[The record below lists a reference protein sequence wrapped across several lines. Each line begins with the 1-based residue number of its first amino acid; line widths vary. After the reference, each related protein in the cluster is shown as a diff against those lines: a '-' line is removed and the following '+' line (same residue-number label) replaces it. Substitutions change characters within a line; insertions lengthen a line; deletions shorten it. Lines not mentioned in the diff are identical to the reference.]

1 MLFWQVFNLVLFSFL
16 LVKSAEWVIVSLRR
30 ISKKSKVGV
39 FAVSAI
45 ILAVGTSLPELF
57 VGISSALNGTPNIS
71 LGVVLGSNIANI
83 ALITGLVAL
92 ILGKINVHGEYLKR
106 DVFIAFVCGLFPLA
120 LMADGILGRVD
131 GLILLFVYAA
141 YTASFFKDK
150 FAEISNENNRE
161 TFFYKFFR
169 EVNHINF
176 DITKEYGKLFF
187 SLAVML
193 LSSQVIIN
201 SSQNIAL
208 GVGVPL
214 FVIGLIVLAIGTS
227 LPELAFSLK
236 SIKGGEP
243 KIFFGNLLGST
254 IANSTLIV
262 GLTAVISPITI
273 SSFSDYRNAIIAF
286 VIVFITFWIFIRT
299 KHRLDRYEGLI
310 LVIIYL
316 IFTIIEF
323 IF

>member
-1 MLFWQVFNLVLFSFL
+1 MLLWQVFNLVLFSFL

-57 VGISSALNGTPNIS
+57 VGISSSLNGTPNIS

-236 SIKGGEP
+236 SVKGGEP

-286 VIVFITFWIFIRT
+286 VIVFITFWVFIRT

-323 IF
+323 VF

>member
-1 MLFWQVFNLVLFSFL
+1 MFSFL

-286 VIVFITFWIFIRT
+286 VIVFITFWIVIRT
-299 KHRLDRYEGLI
+299 KHTLDRYEGLI